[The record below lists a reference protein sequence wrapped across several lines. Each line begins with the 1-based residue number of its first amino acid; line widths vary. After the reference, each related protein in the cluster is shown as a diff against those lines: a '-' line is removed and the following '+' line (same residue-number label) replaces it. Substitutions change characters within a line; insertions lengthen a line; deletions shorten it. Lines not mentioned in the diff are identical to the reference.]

1 AVEPTAIE
9 LKADILCWRLD
20 ALLFDRC
27 QLIKDVVLYWTVG
40 ERGEEFLFWSHY
52 LVNVAAGGAGE
63 RNNPAIR

>member
-1 AVEPTAIE
+1 MTEAVEPTAIE

-40 ERGEEFLFWSHY
+40 ECGKGIPVLEPLSR
-52 LVNVAAGGAGE
+52 
-63 RNNPAIR
+63 